1 MIRQVSPPEYCSAD
15 LTKFN
20 FEAYKSRMEN
30 FRKIVTN
37 FVNEFSRWEKQGK
50 GLYLWSKTT
59 GSGKTF
65 LACCLARSLMMKYDL
80 QMRFITAPDYISV
93 VGDSYKRDRGEM
105 DSSEVYREC
114 KLLVLDDI
122 GAQAD
127 KDWQRQELF
136 RLINKRMEDGN
147 VTIYTSNMSTDNL
160 NVDARTQRQDYKSQ
174 CGITN
179 AGRKFAEKE
188 SRNGT
193 KRVFKRGIAV
203 KKLRLK
209 INGEQVKAV
218 LIETDQLQQWKNEI
232 SAEVLEAVKSDLKK
246 GLVADEQLS
255 EKKISDILKRDRAI
269 QNTQFILKGYRKIKQ
284 GCEKAILDRYQRAEN
299 YKESWKWFD
308 SLMRNKDPDEFI
320 NELKSSSD
328 RTADIIH
335 TIDLIFDEY
344 WQYCQRGDATNQRR
358 YDVVFSLYIADEPLT
373 MQSLAEAYK
382 VSRVTIYNDKNKAVE
397 ELAERIFTTKI

>member
-1 MIRQVSPPEYCSAD
+1 MENTSDSLMPRPLLLCLKSEKIVCYSVPDNSAD

-160 NVDARTQRQDYKSQ
+160 NVDARTRDRIIKASVELQMPEESLR
-174 CGITN
+174 
-179 AGRKFAEKE
+179 RKKAEME
-188 SRNGT
+188 QNE
-193 KRVFKRGIAV
+193 F
-203 KKLRLK
+203 LK
-209 INGEQVKAV
+209 
-218 LIETDQLQQWKNEI
+218 
-232 SAEVLEAVKSDLKK
+232 EVL
-246 GLVADEQLS
+246 
-255 EKKISDILKRDRAI
+255 
-269 QNTQFILKGYRKIKQ
+269 
-284 GCEKAILDRYQRAEN
+284 
-299 YKESWKWFD
+299 
-308 SLMRNKDPDEFI
+308 P
-320 NELKSSSD
+320 
-328 RTADIIH
+328 
-335 TIDLIFDEY
+335 
-344 WQYCQRGDATNQRR
+344 
-358 YDVVFSLYIADEPLT
+358 
-373 MQSLAEAYK
+373 
-382 VSRVTIYNDKNKAVE
+382 
-397 ELAERIFTTKI
+397 

>member
-1 MIRQVSPPEYCSAD
+1 MKQNQQIPSGYGECPVCHGTGWEIYRETPEGYKEPLEFTRRCSKCKGKRRINDQTGVPPEYCSAD

-65 LACCLARSLMMKYDL
+65 LACCLARSLLMKYDL

-93 VGDSYKRDRGEM
+93 VGDSYKRDRGEL

-160 NVDARTQRQDYKSQ
+160 NVDARTRDRIVKVSVELQMPEESLR
-174 CGITN
+174 
-179 AGRKFAEKE
+179 RKKAEME
-188 SRNGT
+188 QNE
-193 KRVFKRGIAV
+193 F
-203 KKLRLK
+203 LK
-209 INGEQVKAV
+209 
-218 LIETDQLQQWKNEI
+218 
-232 SAEVLEAVKSDLKK
+232 EVL
-246 GLVADEQLS
+246 
-255 EKKISDILKRDRAI
+255 
-269 QNTQFILKGYRKIKQ
+269 
-284 GCEKAILDRYQRAEN
+284 
-299 YKESWKWFD
+299 
-308 SLMRNKDPDEFI
+308 P
-320 NELKSSSD
+320 
-328 RTADIIH
+328 
-335 TIDLIFDEY
+335 
-344 WQYCQRGDATNQRR
+344 
-358 YDVVFSLYIADEPLT
+358 
-373 MQSLAEAYK
+373 
-382 VSRVTIYNDKNKAVE
+382 
-397 ELAERIFTTKI
+397 